1 MKRKSPPTKTNPTT
15 RNAIV
20 DSLSDGLCDKYKVLN
35 LFLLQFLDRFMMSS
49 FEEQNSLLAMCS
61 GTSDIVLLS
70 QKRKF
75 FLFMSQSS
83 LSGWVNMLMFLYR
96 LCQNSRV
103 TPRPIC
109 KLSTAQH
116 LKEGKLSPEIM
127 ALLPSEQTRHWHSCY
142 APGPAISSVASTG
155 ILAAFHCMLWTC
167 PKELFGFV
175 GKILTPRVIFQGSR
189 VSVWFHCHVANFFP
203 LETSLFKL

>member
-1 MKRKSPPTKTNPTT
+1 MDISISDSSWNLMGSCRNEEKKPPNKNQKINPTT

-20 DSLSDGLCDKYKVLN
+20 DSLSDALCDKYKVLN

-83 LSGWVNMLMFLYR
+83 LSG
-96 LCQNSRV
+96 
-103 TPRPIC
+103 
-109 KLSTAQH
+109 
-116 LKEGKLSPEIM
+116 
-127 ALLPSEQTRHWHSCY
+127 
-142 APGPAISSVASTG
+142 
-155 ILAAFHCMLWTC
+155 
-167 PKELFGFV
+167 
-175 GKILTPRVIFQGSR
+175 
-189 VSVWFHCHVANFFP
+189 
-203 LETSLFKL
+203 